1 MRCRLTNKV
10 IDMYVCL
17 CHAVTESNI
26 HHAVLRGA
34 CSLRDLRNELKV
46 ATQCGR
52 CATCA
57 KTCLNQALAVSSRDS
72 AVTSGIL
79 PPTQCMDAKVSPEV
93 GYRKSPTL
101 AAGRDAKVPRAQNAR
116 EQAHPCVTVDQG
128 IAA

>member
-1 MRCRLTNKV
+1 
-10 IDMYVCL
+10 MYVCL
-17 CHAVTESNI
+17 CHAVTETNI

-57 KTCLNQALAVSSRDS
+57 KTCLNRALAASSN
-72 AVTSGIL
+72 AN
-79 PPTQCMDAKVSPEV
+79 PE
-93 GYRKSPTL
+93 
-101 AAGRDAKVPRAQNAR
+101 
-116 EQAHPCVTVDQG
+116 DQG